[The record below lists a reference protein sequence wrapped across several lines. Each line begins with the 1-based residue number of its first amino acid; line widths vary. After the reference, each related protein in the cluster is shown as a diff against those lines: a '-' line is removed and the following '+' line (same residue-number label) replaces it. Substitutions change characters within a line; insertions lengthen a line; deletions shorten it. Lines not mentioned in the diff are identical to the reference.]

1 MIFIDRIKNKR
12 FFVLEIIVLVL
23 IFFSF
28 AFLIVTIR
36 PPKKDNIKLGVTY
49 SLNYAQELGIDWKK
63 AYLEILD
70 DLKVR
75 YIRLPIYWNIIE
87 PYPGRFDFSK
97 FDFMVEEAEKRGVKI
112 IAVVGR
118 RQPRWPECHVPSW
131 AQNNIESIQQIHIL
145 QSIKETVNR
154 YKNSYAIYAWQVDN
168 EPFFSIFGLCPDPD
182 MKFYKEELELVR
194 DLDTRPIVV
203 TDSGELSTWIRTAGL
218 ADILG
223 ISMYR
228 ITWNKYFGYW
238 YYPLS
243 PSFYWKKFLAV
254 SPLVERG
261 IITELQ
267 AEPWFA
273 KSIFQTPLSE
283 QYKSM
288 NEDILKDNVD
298 FAVRTGFDEIYLWG
312 VEWWY
317 WLKDKKGEDGMW
329 QTAKEIFDRY
339 NSF

>member
-1 MIFIDRIKNKR
+1 MLIKFNKNKKIFIIS
-12 FFVLEIIVLVL
+12 VLVFVFVVS
-23 IFFSF
+23 II
-28 AFLIVTIR
+28 AFVIISLK
-36 PPKKDNIKLGVTY
+36 PSKKESIKLGVTY
-49 SLNYAQELGIDWKK
+49 SLNYAKELGIDWKK
-63 AYLEILD
+63 AYIDILD
-70 DLKVR
+70 DLNVR
-75 YIRLPIYWNIIE
+75 YIRLPVYWNIIE
-87 PYPGRFDFSK
+87 TFPGRFDFSK
-97 FDFMVEEAEKRGVKI
+97 FDFLIREAEKRGVKI

-118 RQPRWPECHVPSW
+118 RQPRWPECHTPDWVK
-131 AQNNIESIQQIHIL
+131 ADAENIQQIHIL
-145 QSIKETVNR
+145 QSIKETVTR
-154 YKNSYAIYAWQVDN
+154 YKSSSAIYAWQVEN
-168 EPFFSIFGLCPDPD
+168 EPFFSIFGLCPEPD
-182 MKFYKEELELVR
+182 MKFYKKELELVR
-194 DLDTRPIVV
+194 SLDTRPIVV

-254 SPLVERG
+254 SPLVDRG

-273 KSIFQTPLSE
+273 KSVHITPLSE

-288 NEDILKDNVD
+288 NEEILKNNVD
-298 FAVRTGFDEIYLWG
+298 FASRTGFDEIYLWG

-317 WLKDKKGEDGMW
+317 WLKEKKGEYGMW
-329 QTAKEIFDRY
+329 QTAREIFRQY
-339 NSF
+339 SR